1 MLTCEMER
9 RTRAE
14 TLAGTRILVAI
25 EDEALGRLVGLTL
38 RHGPYDCRSTSGLEA
53 TRASM
58 TGFTP
63 HLMILDIDDADG
75 RAIELIS
82 DSESDGRTP
91 IIALTR
97 RGNLA
102 RQLEALERGADD
114 CIGIPFVPG
123 DLIARV
129 HAVLRRAY
137 GKTPTKFRPIRVGE
151 LEIDLV
157 GRDVRTHGTEVHLTA
172 LEQALL
178 YLLASNAGTVVTRD
192 RILDAI
198 WGDDFLGESNI
209 IERHVRSLRSKL
221 QNDWRTPKYIETV
234 AGMGYRFVAE
244 GLT

>member
-1 MLTCEMER
+1 MPRKPLADMP
-9 RTRAE
+9 TRA
-14 TLAGTRILVAI
+14 RILVAI
-25 EDEALGRLVGLTL
+25 EDEALARLAMLTL
-38 RHGPYDCRSTSGLEA
+38 SHGPYDTRRTRGLEA
-53 TRASM
+53 TRATM
-58 TGFTP
+58 AEFAAQ
-63 HLMILDIDDADG
+63 LIILDIDDADG
-75 RAIELIS
+75 RAAELIS
-82 DSESDGRTP
+82 ESESDGRTP

-97 RGNLA
+97 RGDLR

-137 GKTPTKFRPIRVGE
+137 GTAPTTFRPVRIGE

-157 GRDVRTHGTEVHLTA
+157 GRDVRAHGAEVHLTS

-198 WGDDFLGESNI
+198 WGADFLGESNI
-209 IERHVRSLRSKL
+209 IERHVRSLRAKL
-221 QNDWRTPKYIETV
+221 RDDWRTPRYIETV

-244 GLT
+244 PPT